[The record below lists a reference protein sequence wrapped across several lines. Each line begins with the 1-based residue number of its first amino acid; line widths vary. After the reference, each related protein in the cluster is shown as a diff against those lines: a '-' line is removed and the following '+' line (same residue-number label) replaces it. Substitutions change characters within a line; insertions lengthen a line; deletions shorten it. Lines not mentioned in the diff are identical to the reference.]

1 MVVVVLVLDSKQ
13 ELLTDLL
20 SESQSQSV
28 LVRGSDNL
36 NLNSNRA
43 ETLTQSQHVDIENG
57 RKTINNNY
65 LYSPCRLFKQKY
77 ILLKIIIALIT

>member
-1 MVVVVLVLDSKQ
+1 MVVVVLDSKQ

-43 ETLTQSQHVDIENG
+43 ETLTQFQLIDIENG

-77 ILLKIIIALIT
+77 TLIKISIALIT

>member
-28 LVRGSDNL
+28 LVRGSDNFAKVERIKSSQHWCKINF
-36 NLNSNRA
+36 NLN
-43 ETLTQSQHVDIENG
+43 
-57 RKTINNNY
+57 
-65 LYSPCRLFKQKY
+65 
-77 ILLKIIIALIT
+77 